1 MRYLILSDIHSNFE
15 ALRAVLVSSK
25 GDYDEIV
32 CCGDLVGYGPDPD
45 LVTDWVRENVT
56 RVVRGNHDRV
66 CSGLDN
72 ADQFND
78 AARLSAYWNQ
88 SHLSEENI
96 VYLQTLPVGP
106 MEIAG
111 EYDILHGSPR
121 DEDEYITS
129 SAEAAEC
136 FPLLKHRVTFFGHT
150 HLQGG
155 FLRTVRENVLLLPMG
170 VPRES
175 AFRLLELQSG
185 ENYYLNPGSVG
196 QPRDRDPRAAFAI
209 FNTNGYVEYRRVPYD
224 VETTIRKMQ
233 EAGLPEFLAYRLS
246 VGR

>member
-15 ALRAVLVSSK
+15 ALRAVLVSAK

-45 LVTDWVRENVT
+45 PVTDWVRENVPS
-56 RVVRGNHDRV
+56 VVRGNHDRV
-66 CSGLDN
+66 CSGLDSP
-72 ADQFND
+72 DQFNE
-78 AARLSAYWNQ
+78 AARLAAYWNQ
-88 SHLSEENI
+88 THLSEQNTR
-96 VYLQTLPVGP
+96 YLQALPQGP

-111 EYDILHGSPR
+111 AFGILHGSPR
-121 DEDEYITS
+121 DEDEYVTA

-136 FPLLKHRVTFFGHT
+136 FPLLKHPVTFFGHT

-155 FLRTVRENVLLLPMG
+155 FLKTARGNVLLLPMG
-170 VPRES
+170 VARES
-175 AFRLLELQSG
+175 AFRLLEIQPG
-185 ENYYLNPGSVG
+185 ENYFLNPGSVG

-209 FNTNGYVEYRRVPYD
+209 YDTKGFVEYRRVPYD

>member
-1 MRYLILSDIHSNFE
+1 MRYLILSDIHSNYE

-45 LVTDWVRENVT
+45 LVTDWVRENVG
-56 RVVRGNHDRV
+56 RVVRGNHDRA
-66 CSGLDN
+66 CSGLDS
-72 ADQFND
+72 ADQFNE
-78 AARLSAYWNQ
+78 AARLAAYWNQ
-88 SHLSEENI
+88 NHLSQQNMI
-96 VYLQTLPVGP
+96 YLQTLPAGP
-106 MEIAG
+106 MEID
-111 EYDILHGSPR
+111 EQFDILHGSPR
-121 DEDEYITS
+121 DEDEYVTAS
-129 SAEAAEC
+129 VEATEC
-136 FPLLKHRVTFFGHT
+136 FPFLKHVVTFFGHT

-155 FLRTVRENVLLLPMG
+155 FLRTTRGNVLLLPMG
-170 VPRES
+170 VARES
-175 AFRLLELQSG
+175 AFRLLEVQPG
-185 ENYYLNPGSVG
+185 ESYYLNPGSVG

-209 FNTNGYVEYRRVPYD
+209 FDTKGYIEYRRVPYD

>member
-1 MRYLILSDIHSNFE
+1 MRYLIITDIHANFE
-15 ALRAVLVSSK
+15 ALRAVLVSAK
-25 GDYDEIV
+25 GDYEEIV

-45 LVTDWVRENVT
+45 LVTDWVREHVPC
-56 RVVRGNHDRV
+56 VVRGNHDRA
-66 CSGLDN
+66 CSGLES
-72 ADQFND
+72 ADQFNE
-78 AARLSAYWNQ
+78 AARVAAYWTLN
-88 SHLSEENI
+88 HLSEVNAQ
-96 VYLQTLPVGP
+96 YLMALPEGP

-111 EYDILHGSPR
+111 QFDILHGSPR
-121 DEDEYITS
+121 DEDEYVTT

-136 FPLLKHRVTFFGHT
+136 FPLLKHPISFFGHT

-155 FLRTVRENVLLLPMG
+155 FLRTTRGNVLLLPMG

-175 AFRLLELQSG
+175 AYRLMEIQPD
-185 ENYYLNPGSVG
+185 EAYYLNAGSVG

-209 FNTNGYVEYRRVPYD
+209 YDTKGYVEYRRVPYD

-233 EAGLPEFLAYRLS
+233 EAELPEFLAYRLS